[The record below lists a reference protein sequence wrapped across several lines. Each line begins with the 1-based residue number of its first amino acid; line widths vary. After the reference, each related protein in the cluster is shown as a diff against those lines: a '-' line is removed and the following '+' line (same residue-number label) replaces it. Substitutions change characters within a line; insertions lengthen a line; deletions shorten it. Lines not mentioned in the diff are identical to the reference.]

1 MSSPAV
7 LKHRYGEPR
16 LPGSAW
22 LIMWLL
28 TAVILWAHG
37 AEIER
42 IVVAQGRVAP
52 HGEVKV
58 IQHLEG
64 GIIEAFHVSEGDRVR
79 PGDRL
84 LTLNLGGRGI
94 NQAELQVRLDRRRL
108 TRARLEAEASGQP
121 VAFPA
126 EIAERQPVLLA
137 SEQAAFAARQLELES
152 ALKVLEQQKTQRHH
166 RIAELATSRDT
177 LEDSLDRRRLT
188 QARLEAEASGQPI
201 AFPAE
206 IAERQPVLLASEQAA
221 FAARQLEL
229 ESALKVLEQQKTQR
243 QRRIAELRAEYQAV
257 QRSLSLD
264 RQELAVQKELHRQKL
279 ASELTLIA
287 ARRRVED
294 KLGKV
299 EILASTIAT
308 REAEVAEFSA
318 RVDET
323 TARFR
328 RQAQDTVG
336 TETEALAEE
345 LGQFALISESI
356 QTLHSELAE
365 FSARVDE
372 TTARFRRQARE
383 EASLNEGEIT
393 ALEEQLRVADEQ
405 RGRSVIRSPIEG
417 EVKNFRYHTVGGV
430 IRSGEA
436 VLEIVPLLE
445 RLVIDARLQP
455 ADRGFINLGMDA
467 DIKVTAYDFVRHGSL
482 PGRVSHIAPD
492 TSFDENTGPYYRVVL
507 TTQRSYLG
515 DDPAVMQITPG
526 MTALAEVKVGTQS
539 VLNALIRP
547 VLKTGAEAFR
557 EP

>member
-121 VAFPA
+121 V
-126 EIAERQPVLLA
+126 
-137 SEQAAFAARQLELES
+137 
-152 ALKVLEQQKTQRHH
+152 
-166 RIAELATSRDT
+166 
-177 LEDSLDRRRLT
+177 
-188 QARLEAEASGQPI
+188 

>member
-152 ALKVLEQQKTQRHH
+152 ALKVLEQQKTQR
-166 RIAELATSRDT
+166 
-177 LEDSLDRRRLT
+177 
-188 QARLEAEASGQPI
+188 
-201 AFPAE
+201 
-206 IAERQPVLLASEQAA
+206 
-221 FAARQLEL
+221 
-229 ESALKVLEQQKTQR
+229 

-308 REAEVAEFSA
+308 REAEV
-318 RVDET
+318 
-323 TARFR
+323 
-328 RQAQDTVG
+328 
-336 TETEALAEE
+336 
-345 LGQFALISESI
+345 
-356 QTLHSELAE
+356 AE